1 MLLKITETYIKVS
14 KKRES
19 WNFFPLKIENRLRE
33 HGGGEEGE
41 DEINGESNMD
51 AYTLT
56 HVNR

>member
-1 MLLKITETYIKVS
+1 VLLKITETYIKVS

-51 AYTLT
+51 A
-56 HVNR
+56 